1 MLNAPQVNTILGELL
16 STLETRVT
24 TLLPLAVTAPEVT
37 RTPGVYGSVILG
49 ALFTGELDGKLT
61 LTLEWVTAF
70 MIAEEVTRTKI
81 EGFTPEVQ
89 AAVETVFYE
98 AAQGIASGLLAAGLQ
113 VEIRP
118 LPTLVDTDV
127 LLAEEG
133 KPGAIKIPILH
144 DAGVLN
150 LFLSFD

>member
-16 STLETRVT
+16 NALETQVA
-24 TLLPLAVTAPEVT
+24 TLRPLAISSPEVT

-49 ALFTGELDGKLT
+49 ALFTGEIEGKLT

-70 MIAEEVTRTKI
+70 MIAEEVTRTKV
-81 EGFTPEVQ
+81 EGFTPEVKE
-89 AAVETVFYE
+89 AVETVFLE
-98 AAQGIASGLLAAGLQ
+98 AAQGIATGLLNAGMQ

-127 LLAEEG
+127 LLGEEG
-133 KPGAIKIPILH
+133 KSNAIKIPITH

-150 LFLSFD
+150 LFLSF